1 MAIKKIDRGH
11 YYEDFQVGD
20 LYKHHWGRTVNEGDN
35 SLFTTLT
42 MNFNPLYFN
51 AEYSKS
57 LGYQGVVVN
66 NLLVFNV
73 VFGLSVED
81 LSEKAIANL
90 GYRHL
95 KFHTSVYPGDTL
107 FSESTI
113 VDKRESQ
120 SRPDRGIV
128 HVKTIGTNQ
137 HGEVVLEYERN
148 IMVKKRS
155 HYGEQ

>member
-20 LYKHHWGRTVNEGDN
+20 LYAHHWGRTINEGDN

-51 AEYSKS
+51 AEHAKS
-57 LGYQGVVVN
+57 LGYQGIVVN

-90 GYRHL
+90 GYLKL
-95 KFHTSVYPGDTL
+95 KFHVPVYPGDTL

-113 VDKRESQ
+113 LDKRESQ

-128 HVKTIGTNQ
+128 HVKTIGKNQ
-137 HGEVVLEYERN
+137 RGEVVLEYERN

-155 HYGEQ
+155 HYAEQ